1 MKNWM
6 TVGMCSVVLIA
17 GAGCGNDLGTS
28 ADENVK
34 LADLS
39 GKDAEFA
46 AELVTAMT
54 ESEDSPIVTDQA
66 ECWSNRLV
74 SDFGVDR
81 LKEVGVT
88 AEKFATNEG
97 PDALSKLSES
107 EQETFTDGFVKCIDM
122 VEMMLSSA
130 AQDGEVTPAMEKCFK
145 NAVTDDTEAAM
156 AQVMIQGDE
165 AAEDDPELAAAIA
178 PLMGCM
184 FMGLDSGDMEVDT
197 SGADTST
204 TMSD

>member
-17 GAGCGNDLGTS
+17 SAGCGNDLGTS

-39 GKDAEFA
+39 GKDAEFP

-54 ESEDSPIVTDQA
+54 ESEDSPIVADQA

-130 AQDGEVTPAMEKCFK
+130 AQDGEVTPAMEK
-145 NAVTDDTEAAM
+145 
-156 AQVMIQGDE
+156 
-165 AAEDDPELAAAIA
+165 
-178 PLMGCM
+178 
-184 FMGLDSGDMEVDT
+184 
-197 SGADTST
+197 
-204 TMSD
+204 

>member
-1 MKNWM
+1 MIFISVDLPAPLWPSSATRSPGA
-6 TVGMCSVVLIA
+6 TVRLTPVSA
-17 GAGCGNDLGTS
+17 GRLALGIPGIVPCTPYGCLLLLQDRLG
-28 ADENVK
+28 
-34 LADLS
+34 DLS

-46 AELVTAMT
+46 AELVTART
-54 ESEDSPIVTDQA
+54 ESEDSPIGTDQA

-130 AQDGEVTPAMEKCFK
+130 AQDGEVTPAM
-145 NAVTDDTEAAM
+145 
-156 AQVMIQGDE
+156 
-165 AAEDDPELAAAIA
+165 LADILA
-178 PLMGCM
+178 PLPASEA
-184 FMGLDSGDMEVDT
+184 LDLR
-197 SGADTST
+197 AP
-204 TMSD
+204 